1 MGFLFGKKPEPVR
14 PAPPPPLPE
23 PPPIAEVE
31 GAGEAAKKRVRRRR
45 GFEKTILTGAL
56 APEERGKKSVLG

>member
-31 GAGEAAKKRVRRRR
+31 GAEAAKKKVRRRR
-45 GFEKTILTGAL
+45 GFERTIITGAL
-56 APEERGKKSVLG
+56 TPEETGKKRFLG